1 MEVTKMINDLR
12 QVLVEQRERTRVIKA
27 LPAASLLYRSTP
39 QAWNVLEVFEHLNLS
54 SGVYVRGLE
63 DVFAR
68 KAARYRANGNFQPGW
83 LGNWFT
89 QGMRPRPDGDINWRM
104 RTMKMFDPA
113 RQQGASTESMDGF
126 IVLCDRFLV
135 LLEKAPTTDL
145 NAMRVTSS
153 LGPIVRFK
161 AGDAFRFPVAHQQRH
176 FLQIERL
183 LREADQG

>member
-1 MEVTKMINDLR
+1 MEVTNMIHELR
-12 QVLVEQRERTRVIKA
+12 QILVEQRERTRVIKD
-27 LPAASLLYRSTP
+27 LPATRLLYRSTP

-68 KAARYRANGNFQPGW
+68 KAHRYPANTNFRPGW

-89 QGMRPRPDGDINWRM
+89 QGMRPKPDGAINWKM
-104 RTMKMFDPA
+104 RTMRMFDPA
-113 RQQGASTESMDGF
+113 RQQGASTEGMDRF
-126 IVLCDRFLV
+126 IVLCDRFSA
-135 LLEKAPTTDL
+135 LLEKAPATDL

-153 LGPIVRFK
+153 LGPIIRFK

-183 LREADQG
+183 LQQAEQG